1 MYGRERHTGEP
12 LQIGEEQELS
22 ATCKTFS
29 ECDPGPEKEIVKKMN
44 RV

>member
-1 MYGRERHTGEP
+1 
-12 LQIGEEQELS
+12 LS

-44 RV
+44 RVWELNSNASMLIS